1 MQQSFFLF
9 NEPCFV
15 KNNSRVLS
23 GGLYGTNRGVCIA
36 FQNIKSVF
44 CGCVFLCA
52 GCVKKHMACL
62 KKYKP
67 YILKYKAHI
76 LK

>member
-23 GGLYGTNRGVCIA
+23 GGLCGTNRGVCIA

-44 CGCVFLCA
+44 YGCVFFMCGMCEKTHGLSQKIQA
-52 GCVKKHMACL
+52 I
-62 KKYKP
+62 YFE
-67 YILKYKAHI
+67 I
-76 LK
+76 